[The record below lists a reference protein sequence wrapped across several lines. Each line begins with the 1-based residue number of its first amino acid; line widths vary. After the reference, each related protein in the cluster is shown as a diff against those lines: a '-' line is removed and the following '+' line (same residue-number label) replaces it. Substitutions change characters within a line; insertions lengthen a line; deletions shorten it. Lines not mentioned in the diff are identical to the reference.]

1 MKKIVTKI
9 LSILLVCSFLA
20 GCSVE
25 VKEEKEKSGQKY
37 YIYYLNKDA
46 TALKK
51 EKYEPEQETAD
62 FMLKDL
68 MQRLNNKSAEGSRI
82 DLLPEEVE
90 MTSYNIADTV
100 LVIDFNGNYAKM
112 SKAREILVRAGVVK
126 TFLQISGVSS
136 VQFTVNG
143 EALTDSRDQAVGSMN
158 NTSFM
163 ELNGSDPDA
172 YCYGTFTL
180 YFTDKTGKNLVEEQR
195 TVRYRRSIPKE
206 RVILEQLMKGPM
218 EKGHYPTIPEN
229 TGILDVTIADRICY
243 ITVDNVFS
251 DYALDVADKIPIY
264 SVVNSILSG
273 IEADKVQIT
282 VGDDKEGTFREKMPL
297 YRFYEKKEDIVVN
310 GEEKQ

>member
-1 MKKIVTKI
+1 MKKLVTKI
-9 LSILLVCSFLA
+9 LSVLLACSLLA
-20 GCSVE
+20 GCSIE
-25 VKEEKEKSGQKY
+25 VKEEKDKSGHEY
-37 YIYYLNKDA
+37 YIYYMNKDA

-68 MQRLNNKSAEGSRI
+68 MQRLNNKSLDGERI
-82 DLLPEEVE
+82 ELLPEEVE
-90 MTSYNIADTV
+90 ITSYNIADTI
-100 LVIDFNGNYAKM
+100 LVIDFNGKYAKM

-126 TFLQISGVSS
+126 TFLQIAGVSA

-143 EALTDSRDQAVGSMN
+143 AELKDSREQAVGSMN
-158 NTSFM
+158 NSSFM
-163 ELNGSDPDA
+163 ELNGSDADS

-195 TVRYRRSIPKE
+195 TVRYKRSIPKE
-206 RVILEQLMKGPM
+206 KVILEQLMKGPM

-229 TGILDVTIADRICY
+229 TGILSVIIADRICY
-243 ITVDNVFS
+243 LTVDNVFS

-264 SVVNSILSG
+264 SIVNSLLSG

-282 VGDDKEGTFREKMPL
+282 VGNDREGTFREKMPL
-297 YRFYEKKEDIVVN
+297 YRFYEKKEDIVIN
-310 GEEKQ
+310 KKEEQ